1 MKRQRCLPRRFNPVF
16 AAFLLIA
23 FLSGIAGAL
32 LAPTLSLFLTTEVKV
47 RPLWVGLFYTVN
59 AIVGI
64 AVSFLLA
71 KRSDTRGDRRK
82 LILLC
87 CLMAVGNC
95 LLFAFNRD
103 YLTLITAGVLLSA
116 IANTAMPQIFALARE
131 YADSS
136 AREVVMFSS
145 VMRAQLSLAWVIG
158 PPLSFTLALNYGFTV
173 MFMIAAATFAICAL
187 LVWFTLPSVP
197 RAEQSSTELNATASA
212 PIAPVSAWRNRD
224 VRRLFIASMLMWTC
238 NTMYIIDMPLY
249 ITADLGLPE
258 NLAGLLMGTA
268 AGLEIPAMLL
278 AGYYVKRFG
287 KRNMMLFA
295 VAAGILFYAGLVV
308 FKFKLALMV
317 LQLFNA
323 IYIGIIAGIGMLY
336 FQDLMPGRPGAAT
349 TLFTNSISTGVI
361 LAGVLQ
367 GALVE
372 NLGHYAVYWLATLL
386 AVAALWMS
394 ARVREV

>member
-1 MKRQRCLPRRFNPVF
+1 MKRPNWLSQRFNPIF
-16 AAFLLIA
+16 AAFLLIV

-32 LAPTLSLFLTTEVKV
+32 QAPTLSLFLTTGVKV
-47 RPLWVGLFYTVN
+47 RPLWVGLFYTAN
-59 AIVGI
+59 AVAGI
-64 AVSFLLA
+64 LVSFLLA
-71 KRSDTRGDRRK
+71 KRSDTRGDRRR

-87 CLMAVGNC
+87 CVMAVGNC

-103 YLTLITAGVLLSA
+103 YLTLITLGVLMAA

-131 YADSS
+131 YADNE

-158 PPLSFTLALNYGFTV
+158 PPLSFALALNYGFTI
-173 MFMIAAATFAICAL
+173 MFLIAAATFVVCSL
-187 LVWFTLPSVP
+187 LVGFTLPSVP
-197 RAEQSSTELNATASA
+197 RAKAMDNILQGGTTVL
-212 PIAPVSAWRNRD
+212 IAPANAWRNRD
-224 VRRLFIASMLMWTC
+224 VRLLFIASMLMWTC

-258 NLAGLLMGTA
+258 NLAGVLMGTA

-278 AGYYVKRFG
+278 AGYCVRYFG

-295 VAAGILFYAGLVV
+295 VLAGVLFYAGLVV
-308 FKFKLALMV
+308 FNGRSALMA
-317 LQLFNA
+317 LQLLNA
-323 IYIGIIAGIGMLY
+323 IFIGIVAGIGMLY

-372 NLGHYAVYWLATLL
+372 NLGHYAVYWLAALL

-394 ARVREV
+394 TRVRDV

>member
-1 MKRQRCLPRRFNPVF
+1 MKRQRWLPRRFNPVF

-197 RAEQSSTELNATASA
+197 RAEQSSTELNAAASA

-224 VRRLFIASMLMWTC
+224 VRRLFIGSMLMWTC

-323 IYIGIIAGIGMLY
+323 IFIGIIAGIGMLY

>member
-1 MKRQRCLPRRFNPVF
+1 MQRLSRLSLRINPIF

-32 LAPTLSLFLTTEVKV
+32 LTPTLSLFLTTEVKV
-47 RPLWVGLFYTVN
+47 RPLWVGLFYTAN
-59 AIVGI
+59 AVAGIV
-64 AVSFLLA
+64 VSFLLA
-71 KRSDTRGDRRK
+71 KRSDTRGDRRR

-103 YLTLITAGVLLSA
+103 YLTLITAGVLMAA

-131 YADSS
+131 YADSE

-158 PPLSFTLALNYGFTV
+158 PPLSFALALNYGFTV
-173 MFMIAAATFAICAL
+173 MFLIAAATFAVCVL
-187 LVWFTLPSVP
+187 LVGFMLPSVP
-197 RAEQSSTELNATASA
+197 RAVDDEGLREGASA
-212 PIAPVSAWRNRD
+212 PIAPASAWRNRD
-224 VRRLFIASMLMWTC
+224 VRWLFIASMLMWTC
-238 NTMYIIDMPLY
+238 NTLYIIDMPLY

-258 NLAGLLMGTA
+258 GLAGVLMGTA

-287 KRNMMLFA
+287 KRNMMLLA
-295 VAAGILFYAGLVV
+295 VAAGVLFYLGLIV
-308 FKFKLALMV
+308 LAAKPALIA
-317 LQLFNA
+317 LQLLNA
-323 IYIGIIAGIGMLY
+323 VFIGIVAGIGMLY

-372 NLGHYAVYWLATLL
+372 NFGHGSVYWMAALL
-386 AVAALWMS
+386 ALAALWMS
-394 ARVREV
+394 AKVREV